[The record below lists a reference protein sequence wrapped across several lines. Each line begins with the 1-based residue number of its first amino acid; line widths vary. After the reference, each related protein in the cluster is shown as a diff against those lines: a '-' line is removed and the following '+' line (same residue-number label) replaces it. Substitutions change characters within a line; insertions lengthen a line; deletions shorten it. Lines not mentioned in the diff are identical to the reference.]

1 MSASSALSL
10 RFVTDSL
17 VVRTT
22 EEATPEL
29 IAAVRRLLPQLS
41 SSCSLPSASE
51 IAEIAASSATRLLAA
66 ELDGE
71 LAGITVLVLFRL
83 PTGLR
88 AWIED
93 VVVDSAFR
101 SRGVGEA
108 LLREALRQAAAAGA
122 RTVDLTSRSEREAA
136 IRLYERVGF
145 ERRDTNVFR
154 CRLDR
159 K

>member
-1 MSASSALSL
+1 MSDASALSL
-10 RFVTDSL
+10 RFVTDAV
-17 VVRTT
+17 VVRTAP
-22 EEATPEL
+22 EATPEL
-29 IAAVRRLLPQLS
+29 IAVLRRLLPQLS

-51 IAEIAASSATRLLAA
+51 IAEIAESPSTRLLAA

-71 LAGITVLVLFRL
+71 IAGITVLVLFRL

-93 VVVDSAFR
+93 VVVDAAFR

-108 LLREALRQAAAAGA
+108 LLREALRQAEHAGA
-122 RTVDLTSRSEREAA
+122 RTVDLTSRPEREAA

-154 CRLDR
+154 CRLER

>member
-1 MSASSALSL
+1 M
-10 RFVTDSL
+10 
-17 VVRTT
+17 
-22 EEATPEL
+22 
-29 IAAVRRLLPQLS
+29 PQLS

-51 IAEIAASSATRLLAA
+51 IAEIAASPATRLLAA
-66 ELDGE
+66 EIDGE

-108 LLREALRQAAAAGA
+108 LLREALRQASAAGS
-122 RTVDLTSRSEREAA
+122 RTVDLTSRPEREAA